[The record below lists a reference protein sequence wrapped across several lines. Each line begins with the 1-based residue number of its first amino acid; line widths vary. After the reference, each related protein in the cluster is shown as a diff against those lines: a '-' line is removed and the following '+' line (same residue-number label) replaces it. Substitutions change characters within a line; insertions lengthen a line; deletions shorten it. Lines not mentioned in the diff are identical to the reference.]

1 MDFGIALPTAADSW
15 KVTKEAEELGFTH
28 AWFYDTQMLSAD
40 CFVAMGAAA
49 VNTKRI
55 RLGTGVLV
63 PSNRIAPV
71 AANAFASL
79 NQLAPGRID
88 FGVGTGFTARRAMGF
103 GAIKVKDMETY
114 IHQVYALLRRETVD
128 FEMEGQIKKIRFLN
142 PELPLFNTKD
152 PIPLHLSA
160 FGPRT
165 QALTA
170 KLKAGWIDF
179 VGKVENGVKEVKA
192 MQATWTKAGHALGD
206 LQATAFALGC
216 VLEDGEPADSP
227 RAMAQAGPRAAVML
241 HRAADEALAG
251 LKPGVAMLSTPEI
264 EAYIELARSFE
275 PKDAPYLE
283 NHRGHLM
290 FVKPEEKKFVTAEL
304 IANTSFTASEA
315 EIKARI
321 AALRDAGG
329 PEDYIS
335 PNGWITVSPKR
346 VRLSS
351 RFGRNGPTGSTSRVM
366 PCFSRSSIAALG
378 STVELGSRSGQ
389 PPIISMA
396 PGSRPASAAARR
408 ATSSSGSVSTVAPI
422 DGKKPSPSR
431 PARLAAA
438 TE

>member
-15 KVTKEAEELGFTH
+15 RITKEAEELGFTP

-40 CFVAMGAAA
+40 CVVAMGAAA
-49 VNTKRI
+49 VNTRRI

-71 AANAFASL
+71 AANALATL

-114 IHQVYALLRRETVD
+114 IHQVCCLLRRETVE
-128 FEMEGQIKKIRFLN
+128 FEMEGQKKKIRFLN

-152 PIPLHLSA
+152 PIALHLSA

-170 KLKAGWIDF
+170 RLKAGWINF
-179 VGKVENGVKEVKA
+179 VGNVENGIKEVEA
-192 MQATWTKAGHALGD
+192 MRDAWLKAGHAMGD

-216 VLEDGEPADSP
+216 VLKDGEPADSE

-251 LKPGVAMLSTPEI
+251 LAPGVTMVSRTRPEMQG
-264 EAYIELARSFE
+264 YINLARDFE
-275 PKDAPYLE
+275 KDAPYLQ

-290 FVKPEEKKFVTAEL
+290 FVKPEEKRFVSAEL
-304 IANTSFTASEA
+304 IGATSFTASEA
-315 EIKARI
+315 EIKQRIEALRGAGYTQFTIQLVPGHEHALADWARI
-321 AALRDAGG
+321 RKAFA
-329 PEDYIS
+329 
-335 PNGWITVSPKR
+335 
-346 VRLSS
+346 
-351 RFGRNGPTGSTSRVM
+351 
-366 PCFSRSSIAALG
+366 
-378 STVELGSRSGQ
+378 
-389 PPIISMA
+389 
-396 PGSRPASAAARR
+396 
-408 ATSSSGSVSTVAPI
+408 
-422 DGKKPSPSR
+422 
-431 PARLAAA
+431 
-438 TE
+438 

>member
-15 KVTKEAEELGFTH
+15 KHVQRAEELGFTH

-49 VNTKRI
+49 VNTRRI

-71 AANAFASL
+71 TANALATL

-114 IHQVYALLRRETVD
+114 IAQVYGLLRRETVD
-128 FEMEGQIKKIRFLN
+128 FEMEGQSRKIRFLN

-152 PIPLHLSA
+152 PIALHLSA

-165 QALTA
+165 RALTA

-179 VGKVENGVKEVKA
+179 VGKVENGIKEVEA
-192 MQATWTKAGHALGD
+192 MREAWSKAGHAMGN

-216 VLEDGEPADSP
+216 VLQDGEPADSE

-251 LKPGVAMLSTPEI
+251 LAPGVAMLSKTTPELQ
-264 EAYIELARSFE
+264 AYIDLARGFE
-275 PKDAPYLE
+275 PKDAPYLQ

-290 FVKPEEKKFVTAEL
+290 FVKPEEKRFVTAEL
-304 IANTSFTASEA
+304 IRATSFTASEA
-315 EIKARI
+315 EIKQRI
-321 AALRDAGG
+321 DALRSAGYTQFTIQLVPGQEAALAD
-329 PEDYIS
+329 
-335 PNGWITVSPKR
+335 W
-346 VRLSS
+346 
-351 RFGRNGPTGSTSRVM
+351 GRIRKA
-366 PCFSRSSIAALG
+366 FA
-378 STVELGSRSGQ
+378 
-389 PPIISMA
+389 
-396 PGSRPASAAARR
+396 
-408 ATSSSGSVSTVAPI
+408 
-422 DGKKPSPSR
+422 
-431 PARLAAA
+431 
-438 TE
+438 